1 MKWLNATGL
10 LLQFLSFW
18 FAAPEI
24 LGDGFLK
31 RMQVGLKSFV
41 TKLSV
46 LVVIVVVLGY
56 GLTFSVMGILKGMNA
71 TETPVTNYE
80 MVQYYIA
87 FGLATL
93 LYLIFIFNYKKIRA
107 FIDSRLAGPLIEKL
121 ILNADLRK
129 NALITGAIL
138 FTLGFLAQFM
148 AILLF

>member
-1 MKWLNATGL
+1 MKWLNAAGL

-31 RMQVGLKSFV
+31 SMQAGLKSFV
-41 TKLSV
+41 TKISV

-56 GLTFSVMGILKGMNA
+56 GLTFSIMGILKGMSA
-71 TETPVTNYE
+71 SETPVTKSE
-80 MVQYYIA
+80 MMQYYIA
-87 FGLATL
+87 FGMATL

-107 FIDSRLAGPLIEKL
+107 YIDRRVAGPLIEKL
-121 ILNADLRK
+121 IFNADLRK

-138 FTLGFLAQFM
+138 FTIGFLTQFM
-148 AILLF
+148 VILLS